1 MLMIG
6 LTAPGALLP
15 VLVTLTVL
23 GGFTVI
29 QRGASAWRQL
39 V

>member
-1 MLMIG
+1 MIG
-6 LTAPGALLP
+6 LTTPGALLP
-15 VLVTLTVL
+15 VLIILTAL

-39 V
+39 D